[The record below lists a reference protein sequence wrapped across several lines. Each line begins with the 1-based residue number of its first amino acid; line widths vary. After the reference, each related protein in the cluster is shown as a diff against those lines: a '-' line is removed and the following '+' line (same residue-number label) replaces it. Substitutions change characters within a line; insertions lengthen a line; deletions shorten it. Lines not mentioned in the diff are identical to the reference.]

1 MIVLVSLIVLLRGL
15 PCFHHFLH
23 GASHPYFPIH
33 SYLHLFYIHIF
44 CKRNYAHAYMCRLAR
59 AALYSRV
66 SLVKW
71 RRNLALHEAARVHS
85 CRCYVYFISCV
96 DFVKRHCVWEREAV
110 W

>member
-66 SLVKW
+66 SLVKLV
-71 RRNLALHEAARVHS
+71 RLGFVYENAAMYAHAYNNIRTRTIRMLT
-85 CRCYVYFISCV
+85 C
-96 DFVKRHCVWEREAV
+96 
-110 W
+110 